1 MLCIVYELFMGA
13 ISTSI
18 IHLLKICYTDVINN
32 KLISPRLFIITYPYQ
47 HLQMHFHQTQHSTDT
62 SALFS
67 TLRLTV
73 SGLCQTD
80 VM

>member
-18 IHLLKICYTDVINN
+18 IHLLKICYA
-32 KLISPRLFIITYPYQ
+32 RLFIITYPYQ

-67 TLRLTV
+67 TLLLTV